1 MEGFLLAMAILSLII
16 GFIAL
21 IIYLIM
27 KKDIDKM
34 EEILYGTKPVKRKIK
49 YIPQEPENN

>member
-16 GFIAL
+16 GLIAL

-27 KKDIDKM
+27 KKDIDKL
-34 EEILYGTKPVKRKIK
+34 EETLYGTKPVKRKIK
-49 YIPQEPENN
+49 FIPQEPNNN